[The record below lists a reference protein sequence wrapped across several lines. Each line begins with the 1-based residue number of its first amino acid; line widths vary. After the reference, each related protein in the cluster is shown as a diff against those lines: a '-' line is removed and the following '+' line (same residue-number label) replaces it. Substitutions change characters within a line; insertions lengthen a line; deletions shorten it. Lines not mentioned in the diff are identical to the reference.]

1 MVFDLG
7 SGSRWADGREM
18 TEMESQ
24 MLHGSLVAL
33 VTPFREGAVDEE
45 GLRGLVRFHL
55 DNGTDGLV
63 PCGTTGEA
71 ATLTAEELDL
81 VVGLVVQEV
90 GGRIPVVA
98 GTGTNNTAATVERT
112 LRAKEL
118 GVDAALVVTPYY
130 NKPTQEG
137 LYQHYKTVA
146 EAARMPIVV
155 YNVPG
160 RTCGNIL
167 PVTIERLAGLEE
179 IVAVKEASGDL
190 GQITELI
197 GRVGD
202 HLAVLS
208 GDDGLS
214 FPIACMGGAGAISVL
229 GNLVPADN
237 ARLFAAVK
245 EGRLE
250 EARALHHKYHELTR
264 MLFVETNPL
273 PVKTAL
279 SMMGMV
285 RAEFRLPL
293 CPMGDDTRARLL
305 QTLVGY
311 GLVNA

>member
-1 MVFDLG
+1 MVHG
-7 SGSRWADGREM
+7 SSHGA
-18 TEMESQ
+18 
-24 MLHGSLVAL
+24 LHGSLVAL
-33 VTPFREGAVDEE
+33 VTPFVEGAVDEE

-71 ATLTAEELDL
+71 ATLTVEEFDL
-81 VVGLVVQEV
+81 VVGIVVKEV

-98 GTGTNNTAATVERT
+98 GTGTNSTATTVERT
-112 LRAKEL
+112 LRSKAL

-137 LYQHYKTVA
+137 LYQHYKAVA
-146 EAARMPIVV
+146 EAARMPLVV

-160 RTCGNIL
+160 RTSGNIL
-167 PVTIERLAGLEE
+167 PKTVERLTDLEE

-190 GQITELI
+190 GQITEVL

-202 HLAVLS
+202 RVAVLS
-208 GDDGLS
+208 GDDGLN
-214 FPIACMGGAGAISVL
+214 FPIACLGGAGCISVL

-237 ARLFAAVK
+237 ARLFAAVR

-250 EARALHHKYHELTR
+250 EARALHHKYHELVA

-279 SMMGMV
+279 SMMGKV
-285 RAEFRLPL
+285 RPEFRLPL

-305 QTLVGY
+305 QTLVRY
-311 GLVNA
+311 GLVDA

>member
-1 MVFDLG
+1 
-7 SGSRWADGREM
+7 
-18 TEMESQ
+18 MEK
-24 MLHGSLVAL
+24 LHGSLVAL
-33 VTPFREGAVDEE
+33 VTPFHDGEVDEE
-45 GLRGLVRFHL
+45 ALRGLVRFHL

-71 ATLTAEELDL
+71 ATLNAEDFDR
-81 VVGLVVQEV
+81 VVGVVVEEV
-90 GGRIPVVA
+90 AGKIPVVA
-98 GTGTNNTAATVERT
+98 GTGTNNTAATVDQT

-137 LYQHYKTVA
+137 LYQHYKAVA

-167 PVTIERLAGLEE
+167 PETVDRLTELEE

-190 GQITELI
+190 AQITELI

-208 GDDGLS
+208 GDDALS

-229 GNLVPADN
+229 GNIVPADN
-237 ARLFAAVK
+237 ARLFAAMK
-245 EGRLE
+245 EGKLE
-250 EARALHHKYHELTR
+250 EARALHYKYHALIQT
-264 MLFVETNPL
+264 LFADTNPL

-285 RAEFRLPL
+285 RPEFRLPL
-293 CPMGDDTRARLL
+293 CPMADDGRERLL
-305 QTLVGY
+305 ETLVGY
-311 GLVNA
+311 GLVDA

>member
-1 MVFDLG
+1 MLKLQG
-7 SGSRWADGREM
+7 SM
-18 TEMESQ
+18 
-24 MLHGSLVAL
+24 VAL
-33 VTPFREGAVDEE
+33 VTPFRDGGVDSE

-71 ATLTAEELDL
+71 ATLTAEEFDL
-81 VVGLVVQEV
+81 VVGLVVEEV

-98 GTGTNNTAATVERT
+98 GTGSNNTAATVERT

-137 LYQHYKTVA
+137 LFQHFKAVA
-146 EAARMPIVV
+146 EAARMPVVV

-167 PVTIERLAGLEE
+167 PVTVERLAGFEE

-190 GQITELI
+190 GQVTELI
-197 GRVGD
+197 GRVGGR
-202 HLAVLS
+202 LAVLS
-208 GDDGLS
+208 GDDALN
-214 FPIACMGGAGAISVL
+214 FPIACIGGAGGISVL
-229 GNLVPADN
+229 GNIVPADN
-237 ARLFAAVK
+237 ARIFAAVK
-245 EGRLE
+245 EGKLE
-250 EARALHHKYHELTR
+250 EARALHHKYHELIG

-279 SMMGMV
+279 AMMGMV
-285 RAEFRLPL
+285 RPEFRLPL
-293 CPMGDDTRARLL
+293 CPMGDEPRERLRK
-305 QTLVGY
+305 TLVDY
-311 GLVNA
+311 GLVDA

>member
-1 MVFDLG
+1 
-7 SGSRWADGREM
+7 
-18 TEMESQ
+18 

-71 ATLTAEELDL
+71 ATLTAEEFDQ
-81 VVGLVVQEV
+81 VVGLVVREV

-98 GTGTNNTAATVERT
+98 GTGTNNTAATVEQT

-137 LYQHYKTVA
+137 LYLHYKTVA
-146 EAARMPIVV
+146 EAARLPIVI

-167 PVTIERLAGLEE
+167 PVTVERLAGLEE

-202 HLAVLS
+202 RLAVLS
-208 GDDGLS
+208 GDDALS
-214 FPIACMGGAGAISVL
+214 FPIACMGGAGGISVL
-229 GNLVPADN
+229 GNIVPADN

-245 EGRLE
+245 EGKLE
-250 EARALHHKYHELTR
+250 EARALHHKYHELIR
-264 MLFVETNPL
+264 ALFTETNPL

-285 RAEFRLPL
+285 RPEFRLPL
-293 CPMGDDTRARLL
+293 CPMGDDAREQLRE
-305 QTLVGY
+305 TLVGY
-311 GLVNA
+311 GLVDG